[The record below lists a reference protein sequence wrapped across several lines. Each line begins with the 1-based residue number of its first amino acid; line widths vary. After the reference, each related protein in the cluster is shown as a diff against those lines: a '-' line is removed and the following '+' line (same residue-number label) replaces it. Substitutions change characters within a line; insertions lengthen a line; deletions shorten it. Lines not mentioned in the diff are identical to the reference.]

1 MIELDRLLKLRLVVG
16 RHGEMDRA
24 CWWNTNAMLGRYGE
38 AAVGRGLPR
47 THRFVRARVVFAV
60 AEARCKAIYDPRG
73 SITLW
78 SLPAAVEDAFKER
91 WQDWVGAPDQW
102 DRFFDELG
110 ADADT
115 DLIAELSARSLITE
129 EQAAQ
134 VGAARRSAEGRA
146 LELTAETL
154 DDHLV
159 GLLAAGFAKGEPGAP
174 TIPFAKV
181 SV

>member
-1 MIELDRLLKLRLVVG
+1 MIDLERLLKLRLVVA

-24 CWWNTNAMLGRYGE
+24 GWWNTNAMLGRYGA

-47 THRFVRARVVFAV
+47 THRFARARVVFAV
-60 AEARCKAIYDPRG
+60 AGERCKAIFDPPG
-73 SITLW
+73 SVTLW
-78 SLPAAVEDAFKER
+78 SLPAAVEDAFHER

-115 DLIAELSARSLITE
+115 DLITELSARSLISD
-129 EQAAQ
+129 EQAAE

-146 LELTAETL
+146 LELAAQTL
-154 DDHLV
+154 DDHLA

-174 TIPFAKV
+174 AIPFAKV
-181 SV
+181 SE

>member
-1 MIELDRLLKLRLVVG
+1 MIDLDGLLKLRLVVG

-24 CWWNTNAMLGRYGE
+24 CWWDTNAMLGRYG
-38 AAVGRGLPR
+38 AAAAGRGLPR
-47 THRFVRARVVFAV
+47 THRFARARVVFAV
-60 AEARCKAIYDPRG
+60 AGARCKAIFDPPG

-78 SLPAAVEDAFKER
+78 SLPAAVEDAFQGR

-102 DRFFDELG
+102 DSFFDELG
-110 ADADT
+110 ADADA

-134 VGAARRSAEGRA
+134 VGEAHRRAEGRA
-146 LELTAETL
+146 LELSAKTL

-174 TIPFAKV
+174 TIPFAQV